1 MNQKELL
8 FLGKE
13 KLEKAKVEEAHSKA
27 KKLLQYLLNQNTQ
40 QFLIYSLEQVSKEKE
55 LKYEKKLQEIIE
67 GKPLQY
73 ITNCQEFMGLD
84 FYVDENVLIPQPDT
98 EILVEAVLEILK
110 KETKPVQ
117 VLDLC
122 TGSGVIGVSI
132 AKKANNIKAILSDI
146 SKEALKIAEKNA
158 KQNKVEEKIE
168 LIYSNMFEQ
177 IEGKFKY
184 IVSNPPYIETN
195 AIESL
200 PNEVKQE
207 PYIAL
212 NGGKDGL
219 NFYRIIL
226 ETAYSYLEEDGYLVL
241 EIGYDQKE
249 KIRKLYEQKK
259 SYYRLVTKEP
269 IKDFGGNDRVMIFQ
283 KKEKNS

>member
-122 TGSGVIGVSI
+122 T
-132 AKKANNIKAILSDI
+132 D
-146 SKEALKIAEKNA
+146 
-158 KQNKVEEKIE
+158 
-168 LIYSNMFEQ
+168 
-177 IEGKFKY
+177 
-184 IVSNPPYIETN
+184 
-195 AIESL
+195 
-200 PNEVKQE
+200 
-207 PYIAL
+207 
-212 NGGKDGL
+212 
-219 NFYRIIL
+219 
-226 ETAYSYLEEDGYLVL
+226 
-241 EIGYDQKE
+241 
-249 KIRKLYEQKK
+249 RK
-259 SYYRLVTKEP
+259 SV
-269 IKDFGGNDRVMIFQ
+269 V
-283 KKEKNS
+283 